1 MRAWTI
7 ATLVAA
13 AVATPQFGRQNAD
26 AFRRTPNHDYMEY
39 VSKIKGGPS
48 QLRETGVD
56 APPRPPPP
64 VNVTYEVGGLKVG
77 IRTGSRAVQT
87 LGLVE
92 DPLWTHNFSFVPP
105 LWESYPVLP
114 DRSNPGAH
122 HLGDITMR
130 IQPATDDSGTSWTTL
145 TSAAGGTIVGCDTV
159 TPTDSLVLDA
169 CDITKPIAA
178 SGDVMGLRVV
188 RAFEK
193 TEPAGSLVMRFTITN
208 TNATAIK
215 IGAFGM
221 TLPAESE
228 WGGMTTTQVASIAS
242 FTDASIS
249 STRSFVTWTRADGSS
264 SLIVTPGNNR
274 TGMEAWRPVLEDNPQ
289 IQGTTY
295 EWTVHGEGWT
305 QDWAANKQFPYMQM
319 GYTDVHGMGAWPAEA
334 RQGKSPWPE
343 WYGEEVLSKPN
354 PSPWNPPTSK
364 TLAPGEVVEY
374 ALRFTY
380 APNGPRERDSI
391 LQSLGEPVLRPV
403 PGYVISSDMNNTG
416 VFVLPPKGADLA
428 NVTATP
434 NTVVTCG
441 TPLTSSSGYVWV
453 PIKAVQAFKRARVL
467 LTYTDGTEQS
477 LAYHT
482 VSPFAKQVD
491 NYGEFLAET
500 AWLPEDFKDPFNRG
514 ASIMPWDRE
523 DKKRVMQDARPFV
536 VGLSDDAGGGNH
548 LGFASKVTHAP
559 TQSEVTRI
567 DDYIKLTLYGTKNGT
582 FLAHPH
588 FSLQDPE
595 TDRIL
600 MTVYYM
606 HYNQNGTTPLQYS
619 FPENPD
625 YYVEYDRCFIAP
637 SWCAFNSILPNDN
650 PDTWAP
656 NNYRVYNFPHQV
668 NSYYAMYRVARYADK
683 LSTYHPWTWYL
694 ERAYR
699 TSLAF
704 GCYNNA
710 TKTFT
715 CIPNVGVMDGTV
727 FREVLIA
734 ILDEGVDDA
743 AWKEK
748 GETLSVMFADRASE
762 WGKEAAPFGS
772 EFNWD
777 TTGQEECAIW
787 GDYYNTTNKEYGNL
801 NTRVI
806 NAILAYTPN
815 VPNWAW
821 HGSSA
826 GWGDFSN
833 NGKWMVMG
841 GWERE
846 GQHYRSGL
854 NSIPLI
860 ERYRRQPDDAF
871 LLQTAMGSL
880 AGVMANID
888 TDGAPSMGFHTHPF
902 IMDYDPH
909 SGDYGLAF
917 FGHALNV
924 GSYVVQDKQLGW
936 LCYLCDITPTLLV
949 TPRDSLQRRMF
960 LEPIGMWVD
969 SRAGDIASAQIDMA
983 SQKITFAFLSST
995 DSSSIALSVTFPSA
1009 NRPGASIKVISP
1021 TTSTMARNVIFVPVV
1036 SGVATTVVLQW
1047 SQ

>member
-1 MRAWTI
+1 
-7 ATLVAA
+7 
-13 AVATPQFGRQNAD
+13 
-26 AFRRTPNHDYMEY
+26 
-39 VSKIKGGPS
+39 
-48 QLRETGVD
+48 
-56 APPRPPPP
+56 
-64 VNVTYEVGGLKVG
+64 
-77 IRTGSRAVQT
+77 
-87 LGLVE
+87 
-92 DPLWTHNFSFVPP
+92 
-105 LWESYPVLP
+105 
-114 DRSNPGAH
+114 
-122 HLGDITMR
+122 
-130 IQPATDDSGTSWTTL
+130 
-145 TSAAGGTIVGCDTV
+145 
-159 TPTDSLVLDA
+159 
-169 CDITKPIAA
+169 
-178 SGDVMGLRVV
+178 
-188 RAFEK
+188 
-193 TEPAGSLVMRFTITN
+193 
-208 TNATAIK
+208 
-215 IGAFGM
+215 
-221 TLPAESE
+221 
-228 WGGMTTTQVASIAS
+228 
-242 FTDASIS
+242 
-249 STRSFVTWTRADGSS
+249 
-264 SLIVTPGNNR
+264 
-274 TGMEAWRPVLEDNPQ
+274 
-289 IQGTTY
+289 
-295 EWTVHGEGWT
+295 
-305 QDWAANKQFPYMQM
+305 
-319 GYTDVHGMGAWPAEA
+319 
-334 RQGKSPWPE
+334 
-343 WYGEEVLSKPN
+343 
-354 PSPWNPPTSK
+354 
-364 TLAPGEVVEY
+364 
-374 ALRFTY
+374 
-380 APNGPRERDSI
+380 
-391 LQSLGEPVLRPV
+391 
-403 PGYVISSDMNNTG
+403 
-416 VFVLPPKGADLA
+416 
-428 NVTATP
+428 
-434 NTVVTCG
+434 
-441 TPLTSSSGYVWV
+441 
-453 PIKAVQAFKRARVL
+453 
-467 LTYTDGTEQS
+467 
-477 LAYHT
+477 
-482 VSPFAKQVD
+482 
-491 NYGEFLAET
+491 
-500 AWLPEDFKDPFNRG
+500 
-514 ASIMPWDRE
+514 MPWDRE

-656 NNYRVYNFPHQV
+656 NNYR
-668 NSYYAMYRVARYADK
+668 
-683 LSTYHPWTWYL
+683 
-694 ERAYR
+694 
-699 TSLAF
+699 
-704 GCYNNA
+704 
-710 TKTFT
+710 
-715 CIPNVGVMDGTV
+715 
-727 FREVLIA
+727 
-734 ILDEGVDDA
+734 
-743 AWKEK
+743 
-748 GETLSVMFADRASE
+748 
-762 WGKEAAPFGS
+762 
-772 EFNWD
+772 FNWD

-1047 SQ
+1047 S